1 MANDLEKTLK
11 DALTLIG
18 THVSSDPGYQQ
29 TLQKLTAE
37 WDALHVTLDSD
48 AASKAEKDDAKRRE
62 LYNECQRILS
72 DEGGLIAPVWA
83 DFLDAKASKVGTP
96 EEISGDWDLD
106 GNRCGERWWFNA

>member
-1 MANDLEKTLK
+1 MTIRISSRLK
-11 DALTLIG
+11 QA
-18 THVSSDPGYQQ
+18 V
-29 TLQKLTAE
+29 
-37 WDALHVTLDSD
+37 
-48 AASKAEKDDAKRRE
+48 KATPP
-62 LYNECQRILS
+62 CQRILS